1 MEAMSGRERYLALL
15 RGEPADRPAAA
26 AVVSLATAESC
37 GHLGFSFEE
46 THLNA
51 DKMAALAAYAHTGLG
66 FDSVMPYFSVVQEAA
81 ALGAT
86 VDWGSVYMMPYV
98 RGRLFDDPG
107 AFKLPPDFL
116 GRTPVRTILD
126 SLRLL
131 KKRVGDAA
139 VICGKAMGPW
149 TLALRL
155 YGLEEL
161 LIATIDDP
169 PLVNELMVMLSD
181 VSRIFIEAQ
190 LLSGADV
197 VTLADHT
204 TSNLVSPRT
213 YTNFVQPRHAE
224 MNRMYPGKL
233 ILHCCGDTM
242 DRVGHFKDGGFN
254 WFHFESANPA
264 AEAIPNAAP
273 MRLIG
278 NINIP
283 DTLLTGTR
291 EDIEAA
297 VRNCVGDGL
306 TMVSPECAVPL
317 QVSDASLKCI
327 ADTCRKLKFK

>member
-1 MEAMSGRERYLALL
+1 MNGRERYLALL
-15 RGEPADRPAAA
+15 KNEAADRPAAA
-26 AVVSLATAESC
+26 AVVSVATAESC
-37 GHLGFSFEE
+37 FSLGFSFEE

-51 DKMAALAAYAHTGLG
+51 DKMTALAAYAHTDLG

-86 VDWGSVYMMPYV
+86 VDWGGMYMMPYV

-107 AFKLPPDFL
+107 AFKLPPDFCDRL
-116 GRTPVRTILD
+116 PVRTVLD
-126 SLRLL
+126 SLRIL
-131 KKRVGDAA
+131 KRRVGETA

-169 PLVNELMVMLSD
+169 PLVGELMIMLSE
-181 VSRIFIEAQ
+181 VSKRFIEAQ
-190 LLSGADV
+190 LTCGADV
-197 VTLADHT
+197 VTLADHV
-204 TSNLVSPRT
+204 TSNLVSPQT
-213 YTNFVQPRHAE
+213 YTDFVQPRHAE
-224 MNRMYPGKL
+224 LNQIFPDTL

-242 DRVGHFKDGGFN
+242 DRVGRFKDGGFS

-264 AEAIPNAAP
+264 AEAIPKAAP
-273 MRLIG
+273 MQLIG

-283 DTLLTGTR
+283 GTLLAGTA

-297 VRNCVGDGL
+297 ARGCVRDGL
-306 TMVSPECAVPL
+306 TMISPECAVPL
-317 QVSDASLKCI
+317 QVSDANLRRI
-327 ADTCRKLKFK
+327 ADTCRKLTFK